1 MSVLVVGS
9 RNAKKRAE
17 IVALLHG
24 LDIEVRDLRD
34 FSDVPDIL
42 EDGGSFVANCRK
54 KASGYA
60 QALGHWVL
68 ADDSGLVVP
77 ALGGAPGVDSAL
89 YAGQHGNDEAN
100 NDKLLHE
107 MAGFTGEQRNA
118 YYVCVLALADP
129 SGAILAESQGRC
141 GGRIATQR
149 SGQGGFGYDPLFIVL
164 EYHRSFGELS
174 PRVKAAISHRA
185 RALEKI
191 RPQLAKHLARPAGA
205 TGHGR

>member
-34 FSDVPDIL
+34 FADVPEVI

-54 KASGYA
+54 KATCYA
-60 QALGHWVL
+60 QALRQWVL

-77 ALGGAPGVDSAL
+77 ALGGAPGVDSAV
-89 YAGQHGNDEAN
+89 YAGQQGNDEAN
-100 NDKLLHE
+100 NDKLLRE
-107 MAGFTGEQRNA
+107 MAHLQGEQRNA

-129 SGAILAESQGRC
+129 SGAIVAESEGRC
-141 GGRIATQR
+141 GGRIARER
-149 SGQGGFGYDPLFIVL
+149 SGQGGFGYDPLFVIP
-164 EYHRSFGELS
+164 EYHRTFGELS
-174 PRVKAAISHRA
+174 PRVKAALSHRA
-185 RALEKI
+185 RALERLLPAIK
-191 RPQLAKHLARPAGA
+191 KHL
-205 TGHGR
+205 